1 MIKSI
6 TSTSPSLQI
15 YNGYPQIPYMRDYGE
30 HAGALRLNPF
40 DYRPEVYDGERWVQ
54 IRTETAIGLAPEV
67 EELLSWLHNFR
78 REREQEQRLIQ
89 SNAAVRRAWEQFQ
102 IVSAL
107 AQEEHSHD

>member
-6 TSTSPSLQI
+6 TSMSPGLEI
-15 YNGYPQIPYMRDYGE
+15 RNGYPQLPYMHYGE

-54 IRTETAIGLAPEV
+54 IQTETTVRLAPDV
-67 EELLSWLHNFR
+67 EELLSWLRDFR

>member
-67 EELLSWLHNFR
+67 EELLSWLRNYR
-78 REREQEQRLIQ
+78 QAQEREQQLIQ
-89 SNAAVRRAWEQFQ
+89 RNAAVRRAWEQYQ
-102 IVSAL
+102 VVRTL
-107 AQEEHSHD
+107 AQEQQND